1 MTADQP
7 LVSVIIPSYNHEKY
21 ITQCVES
28 VVNQTYKNFELTVID
43 DGSKDS
49 SPEILKELQKK
60 YGFNLV
66 IQENIGLALTLNRG
80 IKEFSRG
87 KYYSSCSSD
96 DYWAADKL
104 EKQVKFLEEHP
115 EYPACFGK
123 QYMVDQHSE
132 ILPYIT
138 GTANKRLKGGHI
150 FKEVIYQE
158 FHPPVNFMFRR
169 SIFDEVGYYKNT
181 WAEDFNMDLK
191 LSEKYPI
198 GFVDEFVNYY
208 RRSIETTDVKA
219 KMVNMKIIYS
229 HLDTINEYK
238 DSKYYK
244 KAVKLWYL
252 RCFYWYLPYK
262 STKKLAFKGMIRNL
276 DQLTS
281 FNFLKAIFKFMV
293 LWN

>member
-7 LVSVIIPSYNHEKY
+7 LVSVIIPCYNHQQY

-28 VVNQTYKNFELTVID
+28 VINQTYKNFELTVID
-43 DGSKDS
+43 DGSKDN

-66 IQENIGLALTLNRG
+66 IQENRGLAMTLNRG
-80 IKEFSRG
+80 IQEFSKG

-96 DYWAADKL
+96 DYWALDKL
-104 EKQVKFLEEHP
+104 EKQVKLLEEHP

-123 QYMVDQHSE
+123 AYMVDLDSK
-132 ILPYIT
+132 IIPYLT
-138 GTANKRLKGGHI
+138 ETANKSLKGGSV
-150 FKEVIYQE
+150 FKEIIFQE
-158 FHPPVNFMFRR
+158 LHPPVNFMFRR

-181 WAEDFNMDLK
+181 WAEDYYMDLK
-191 LSEKYPI
+191 ITEKHPL
-198 GFVDEFVNYY
+198 GFIDEYISYY
-208 RRSIETTDVKA
+208 RRSPEVENVKA
-219 KMVNMKIIYS
+219 KMINQKTIYS
-229 HLDTINEYK
+229 HLDSLNEYK
-238 DSKYYK
+238 HSAYYK
-244 KAVKLWYL
+244 KALKLWYL

-276 DQLTS
+276 DRLTS
-281 FNFLKAIFKFMV
+281 FTFLKAIFKFIV

>member
-1 MTADQP
+1 
-7 LVSVIIPSYNHEKY
+7 
-21 ITQCVES
+21 
-28 VVNQTYKNFELTVID
+28 
-43 DGSKDS
+43 
-49 SPEILKELQKK
+49 
-60 YGFNLV
+60 
-66 IQENIGLALTLNRG
+66 
-80 IKEFSRG
+80 
-87 KYYSSCSSD
+87 
-96 DYWAADKL
+96 
-104 EKQVKFLEEHP
+104 
-115 EYPACFGK
+115 
-123 QYMVDQHSE
+123 
-132 ILPYIT
+132 
-138 GTANKRLKGGHI
+138 
-150 FKEVIYQE
+150 
-158 FHPPVNFMFRR
+158 
-169 SIFDEVGYYKNT
+169 
-181 WAEDFNMDLK
+181 MDLK